1 MSRPGGLDAKTTSA
15 WGARTLRNGLV
26 LVVIAAL
33 LPMTILSVWQGRAAW
48 NDARVLAA
56 NQLRVNAWLI
66 AEGER
71 DAFVM
76 ARQAVQFASAARG
89 VQAMDGRCNALL
101 ADTLVGTAGIS
112 NLMRSDASGQAR
124 CSAIPFKGNENFAN
138 EAWWQRAVKVIGFS
152 LSSPMI
158 GPISKRRVLM
168 MGLRVPDGDGGHDGL
183 VSAAISLDSLQASL
197 ARRSAI
203 DPNALIEIVDAN
215 GDVIISNKKP
225 VFEIPRPPFAEGA
238 HTAAVAQDGTE
249 WLYATAPLHGKDLTI
264 VYARPTND
272 VLSDARYQVRQ
283 SVLLPL
289 IAMLLASLAIWTGT
303 HWLVVRWLRK
313 LQNLT
318 AQFGRGDFS
327 GNRVAYALAP
337 REIAA
342 LSNDLHTMAETI
354 DQRDTALNIALAAKT
369 ELTRE
374 VNHRVKNN
382 LQIVTSLL
390 TLQADRVADAYARDA
405 LGQARAR
412 IAALGLI
419 HRVLYEH
426 DTHNALGTV
435 NMPLLMDELCPQ
447 LRTANRQQGNVD
459 LRCQCAA
466 FDVTVDQAV
475 PLTLFI
481 VEVVTNAFRHA
492 YPDNRPGIITIEM
505 TETAGQVN
513 LSIIDDGMGYAIT
526 DPIGKMGFELIN
538 AFATQLN
545 ATLKV
550 SSDATGTKVNL
561 RFALAQY

>member
-1 MSRPGGLDAKTTSA
+1 MNGPGGLDASPPSA

-71 DAFVM
+71 DVFAM
-76 ARQAVQFASAARG
+76 ARQAVQFASASRG

-101 ADTLVGTAGIS
+101 ADTLVGTAGIL
-112 NLMRSDASGQAR
+112 NLTRFDASGQAR
-124 CSAIPFKGNENFAN
+124 CSAIPFKGTESLGD

-152 LSSPMI
+152 LSSPMT
-158 GPISKRRVLM
+158 GPISKKRVLM
-168 MGLRVPDGDGGHDGL
+168 IGLRLPNDDGGHDGL
-183 VSAAISLDSLQASL
+183 ITAAISLDSVRASL

-203 DPNALIEIVDAN
+203 DPNALIEIIDSNSNVL
-215 GDVIISNKKP
+215 ISNRKS
-225 VFEIPRPPFAEGA
+225 VLQIPRVPLAQGL
-238 HTAAVAQDGTE
+238 HTATIAQDGTE

-264 VYARPTND
+264 VYARPADD

-283 SVLLPL
+283 SILLPL

-313 LQNLT
+313 LQDLT

-327 GNRVAYALAP
+327 GNRIAYALAP

-342 LSNDLHTMAETI
+342 LSNDLHTMADTI

-435 NMPLLMDELCPQ
+435 DMPLLMDELCPQ
-447 LRTANRQQGNVD
+447 LRTANRQQANVD
-459 LRCQCAA
+459 LRCECGA

-492 YPDNRPGIITIEM
+492 YPDSRPGVITIDM
-505 TETAGQVN
+505 TETAGQVD
-513 LSIIDDGMGYAIT
+513 LSIIDDGLGYALT

-545 ATLKV
+545 AILNV
-550 SSDATGTKVNL
+550 SSDATGTKVSL
-561 RFALAQY
+561 RYALAQY

>member
-1 MSRPGGLDAKTTSA
+1 MNRPGGLDTRKTSP

-33 LPMTILSVWQGRAAW
+33 LPMSILSVWQGRAAW

-66 AEGER
+66 AESER
-71 DAFVM
+71 DVFAM
-76 ARQAVQFASAARG
+76 ARQAVQYAGAVRSVQTMDNRCSAVLAQTLG
-89 VQAMDGRCNALL
+89 GTTGILNLL
-101 ADTLVGTAGIS
+101 
-112 NLMRSDASGQAR
+112 RSDATGQAR
-124 CSAIPFKGNENFAN
+124 CSALPFKGTENFAA
-138 EAWWQRAVKVIGFS
+138 EFWWQQAVKVVGLS
-152 LSSPMI
+152 LSAPNI
-158 GPISKRRVLM
+158 GQISKKRAFRL
-168 MGLRVPDGDGGHDGL
+168 GLRIEKADGGHDGL
-183 VSAAISLDSLQASL
+183 ISAAISLDGLQASL
-197 ARRSAI
+197 DRRGAN
-203 DPNALIEIVDAN
+203 DPRALIEIIDASGN
-215 GDVIISNKKP
+215 VVISNKKTTLP
-225 VFEIPRPPFAEGA
+225 NIRSSIADGLPA
-238 HTAAVAQDGTE
+238 AAVAQDGTE
-249 WLYATAPLHGKDLTI
+249 WLYATAPLHGNDLTI
-264 VYARPTND
+264 VYARPKSD
-272 VLSDARYQVRQ
+272 VLAAARYQVRQ
-283 SVLLPL
+283 SILLPL

-313 LQNLT
+313 LQDLT
-318 AQFGRGDFS
+318 AQFGRGEFS
-327 GNRVAYALAP
+327 GNRGAYAWAP
-337 REIAA
+337 REIAV
-342 LSNDLHTMAETI
+342 LSDDLHMMAETI
-354 DQRDTALNIALAAKT
+354 EQRDTALNIALAAKT

-447 LRTANRQQGNVD
+447 LRTANRQQASVD
-459 LRCQCAA
+459 LRCDCAE

-492 YPDNRPGIITIEM
+492 YPDNRPGIITVDM
-505 TETAGQVN
+505 TENAGQVT
-513 LSIIDDGMGYAIT
+513 LSIVDDGMGYATT

-545 ATLKV
+545 AVLKV
-550 SSDATGTKVNL
+550 SSDTAGTKVNL
-561 RFALAQY
+561 CYALAQY